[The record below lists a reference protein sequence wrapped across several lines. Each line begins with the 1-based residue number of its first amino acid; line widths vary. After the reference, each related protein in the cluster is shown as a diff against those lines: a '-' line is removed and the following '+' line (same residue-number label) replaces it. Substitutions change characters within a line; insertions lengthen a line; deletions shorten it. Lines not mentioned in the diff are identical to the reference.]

1 MKEVLEKQLLLNA
14 LSNYL
19 VYNSLDE
26 AIDRKLQDIIPAW
39 FAYTDKNTYEEKI
52 IPIGTSNERIGNLR
66 DFSQDIKNFEDIRV
80 CIIQFEYLN
89 GIILI
94 LEQRKDYSNRWN
106 NTIQEFRR
114 LISRII
120 KSNKFTIR
128 DTHSL
133 GEVEQL
139 IRKTKLQHFLVDEQ
153 YRESCCSLS
162 FDVPIDAKIVP
173 SKYPRTVCTN
183 DKCIRVIII
192 DDEQKLDYNKKQK
205 KNAGAQNNDVIV
217 DLEKLLINYKH
228 EIHILQQE
236 MIIKPITIFTYSSNF
251 TDVFKSEEVF
261 CVVDSLYPIINQ

>member
-133 GEVEQL
+133 GEV
-139 IRKTKLQHFLVDEQ
+139 
-153 YRESCCSLS
+153 
-162 FDVPIDAKIVP
+162 
-173 SKYPRTVCTN
+173 
-183 DKCIRVIII
+183 
-192 DDEQKLDYNKKQK
+192 
-205 KNAGAQNNDVIV
+205 
-217 DLEKLLINYKH
+217 
-228 EIHILQQE
+228 
-236 MIIKPITIFTYSSNF
+236 
-251 TDVFKSEEVF
+251 
-261 CVVDSLYPIINQ
+261 

>member
-26 AIDRKLQDIIPAW
+26 AIDRKLQDIIPA
-39 FAYTDKNTYEEKI
+39 
-52 IPIGTSNERIGNLR
+52 
-66 DFSQDIKNFEDIRV
+66 
-80 CIIQFEYLN
+80 C
-89 GIILI
+89 

-139 IRKTKLQHFLVDEQ
+139 IRKFSKPINEMVTLIQENLQLVEQHF
-153 YRESCCSLS
+153 
-162 FDVPIDAKIVP
+162 K
-173 SKYPRTVCTN
+173 KN
-183 DKCIRVIII
+183 
-192 DDEQKLDYNKKQK
+192 NKKQK